1 MDADDYDIKPSTRS
15 IKKGQPWTDKEDM
28 ELTVAFL
35 AFLDDAVG
43 KHGRTEYA
51 IISRLE
57 RLMSSKVYGFI
68 KTRLEERK
76 TENAK

>member
-1 MDADDYDIKPSTRS
+1 MGTSTTITS
-15 IKKGQPWTDKEDM
+15 SKKGQPWTDEEDM
-28 ELTVAFL
+28 ELTSAFL
-35 AFLDDAVG
+35 SFLDERME